1 MTRDYEYEIAEIA
14 YGLKKEG
21 RTMTESEMKKELI
34 NRGFKAEV
42 ANARGYFRQISTIQ
56 NKFKDFAEA
65 IADCFTNDKGEHVWK
80 K

>member
-34 NRGFKAEV
+34 ARGFKAEV
-42 ANARGYFRQISTIQ
+42 ANSRGYFKQISTIQ
-56 NKFKDFAEA
+56 NKFKDFSEA
-65 IADCFTNDKGEHVWK
+65 IADCLTNDKGELVWK